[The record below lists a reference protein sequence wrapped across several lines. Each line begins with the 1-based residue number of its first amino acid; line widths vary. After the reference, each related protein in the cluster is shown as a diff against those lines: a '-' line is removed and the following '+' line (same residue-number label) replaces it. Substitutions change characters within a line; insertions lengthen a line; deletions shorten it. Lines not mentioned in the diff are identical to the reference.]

1 MPNNLLALS
10 HGAGSIGLAVSVKK
24 LILYPSNKLPA
35 ASFKEKVSMEHFL
48 TKVLTRLQDYRSKNG
63 IEHTPYDA
71 KYDQSNNIKAIH
83 FQLSYG
89 LGKFSIE
96 RDLANNRIVI
106 KERQWQQWVTV
117 LFFVIM
123 AILNPEQTWLL
134 FAAATINIAVLII
147 KEIKIVAL
155 KRFLF
160 E

>member
-1 MPNNLLALS
+1 
-10 HGAGSIGLAVSVKK
+10 
-24 LILYPSNKLPA
+24 
-35 ASFKEKVSMEHFL
+35 MEHFL

-123 AILNPEQTWLL
+123 AILNPEQTSLL
-134 FAAATINIAVLII
+134 FAAVTINIAVLII